1 MPLAYAKTGETLRIQ
16 SIAGGRNLSR
26 RLAGMGLYPGST
38 IKVISNQGGPII
50 IAIGETRL
58 AIGKG
63 MAAKIFV
70 G

>member
-16 SIAGGRNLSR
+16 NIAGGRNLSR
-26 RLAGMGLYPGST
+26 RLAEMGLYPGST